1 MLFSNNLNNASNYC
15 ESDDDV
21 QLIEKCYRSMCDND
35 CSSNGN
41 VENDT
46 QPNHN
51 YNRMKWRS
59 QQQQQINSTIH
70 LNQQKMISK
79 HHQPKQSKYRT
90 ITLHS
95 SSYAFKAFI
104 LFFIVLLSN
113 DEYRSVHGA
122 RSRDSL
128 ISIYQNNNHSVNNV
142 IKNELNASAAIENSI
157 DINIDLPIVDDADLL
172 LFNDKLSINGTDDD
186 AINNYF
192 NRYANNNAHKL
203 RRSPIYQ
210 NEFAVFIPNGADLAD
225 SIASK
230 HGFTNMGTVSC
241 FILFSFIFH

>member
-21 QLIEKCYRSMCDND
+21 QLIENCYRSMCDND
-35 CSSNGN
+35 SSSTGN
-41 VENDT
+41 IENDT

-59 QQQQQINSTIH
+59 QQQINSKIH

-79 HHQPKQSKYRT
+79 HQQPKQIEYRT

-104 LFFIVLLSN
+104 LFIIVLLSN
-113 DEYRSVHGA
+113 GEYTSVHGA
-122 RSRDSL
+122 LSRDSL
-128 ISIYQNNNHSVNNV
+128 NSIYQNNNHSVNNV
-142 IKNELNASAAIENSI
+142 INNELNASAAIENSI
-157 DINIDLPIVDDADLL
+157 DTDIDLPIVENANLL
-172 LFNDKLSINGTDDD
+172 LINDKFSSNGTDD

-192 NRYANNNAHKL
+192 DRYAHKL

-230 HGFTNMGTVSC
+230 HGFTNMGTVS
-241 FILFSFIFH
+241 FFSFFFYFIQVIV